1 MGKFDLDQK
10 YDETQSKTYTLIDL
24 IHEIITEHGETY
36 ETCVGA
42 EYSVKCKNIK
52 YKFKNK
58 DKSGIIDKL
67 NMYFNFDVEQ
77 LGKKSPQE
85 SFKMLQ
91 LLNYL
96 YKLDKHKRIKKVEK
110 ENKSW
115 EEQQEIDIIFL
126 DMLNKPHIE
135 NINTTIPAKSR
146 NGKVFENVRSDIN
159 KMVPEYIKMYKE
171 LIDINEG
178 WQYFLR
184 KMLNCIIENLGHDFT
199 EVSTIKL
206 KCIYEI
212 LQENIYFKI
221 ENISTQNISSRNIFE
236 TFWCIINTHPF
247 LCRTYENEA
256 NKKIRFQNHQQKN
269 I

>member
-110 ENKSW
+110 ENK
-115 EEQQEIDIIFL
+115 
-126 DMLNKPHIE
+126 
-135 NINTTIPAKSR
+135 AKSTSKCKAKEKPIVAEEPKPQVAPIEETNIPLVKLDNHTCR
-146 NGKVFENVRSDIN
+146 WPMGDPKDEDFCFCGKR
-159 KMVPEYIKMYKE
+159 IKT
-171 LIDINEG
+171 G
-178 WQYFLR
+178 Q
-184 KMLNCIIENLGHDFT
+184 
-199 EVSTIKL
+199 
-206 KCIYEI
+206 
-212 LQENIYFKI
+212 
-221 ENISTQNISSRNIFE
+221 
-236 TFWCIINTHPF
+236 
-247 LCRTYENEA
+247 TYCEEHA
-256 NKKIRFQNHQQKN
+256 MIAYVKAGKKI
-269 I
+269 